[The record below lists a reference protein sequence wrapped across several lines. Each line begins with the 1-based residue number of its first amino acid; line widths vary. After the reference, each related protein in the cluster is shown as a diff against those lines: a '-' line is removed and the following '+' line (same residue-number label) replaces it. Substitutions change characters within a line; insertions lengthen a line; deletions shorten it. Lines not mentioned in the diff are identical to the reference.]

1 MLMLRKVKQLLKAER
16 GNIMVLFA
24 GALVVIIGFIG
35 LSLDIGMLALQR
47 NSLENMLQVIR
58 NDRFTYQ
65 DKIRYSSEP
74 GEDLFEVIQETL
86 VANDFD
92 GTVTVYFY
100 EIPPEHNFRKYNIR
114 TVLSKDF
121 SFNFARIFGLN
132 TTTISVALDGGEKVG
147 DRGNDVVWHPDVP
160 PASYNGSYTSR
171 EGGGH
176 IFAPGDIPAEWLT
189 T

>member
-1 MLMLRKVKQLLKAER
+1 MLRKVKQLLKAER

-24 GALVVIIGFIG
+24 GALIVIIGFIG

-65 DKIRYSSEP
+65 DKIRYSLNP
-74 GEDLFEVIQETL
+74 GEDVFKVIEKTL
-86 VANDFD
+86 ADNGFD

-100 EIPPEHNFRKYNIR
+100 EKEPQSNYRKYDIR
-114 TVLSKDF
+114 TVLSKEF

-132 TTTISVALDGGEKVG
+132 TTTISVALDGGEEVG
-147 DRGNDVVWHPDVP
+147 DSGNDVIWYPRSS
-160 PASYNGSYTSR
+160 PASYNGSYKSL
-171 EGGGH
+171 EGGGY
-176 IFAPGDIPAEWLT
+176 IFTPGDIPAEWLT
-189 T
+189 P